1 MNNENLELPHINE
14 NTIECD
20 LRAFT
25 RWLNALADQVNWLSK
40 TYVELKAQVDKNT
53 EDIRKLKIQVNNL
66 EERVNN
72 IDNRLTHLEEIINNL
87 GLDDIIGTLEMING
101 RVDLL
106 YSWLPIPY
114 GMIDGKGWKFAMG
127 TISVTSTTDA
137 PTDVNGPG
145 IYTSGSIEDDDINF
159 K

>member
-1 MNNENLELPHINE
+1 MNGVNLEIPHIDQ

-40 TYVELKAQVDKNT
+40 TYVELKAQVDQNT
-53 EDIRKLKIQVNNL
+53 EDIRKLKIRVTNLENRMTALENRVTNLEEIVNNL
-66 EERVNN
+66 DLDTIE
-72 IDNRLTHLEEIINNL
+72 
-87 GLDDIIGTLEMING
+87 GLIAMVNG

-114 GMIDGKGWKFAMG
+114 GMIDPKGWKFAMG
-127 TISVTSTTDA
+127 TINVTSTTDA
-137 PTDVNGPG
+137 PTTVDGPG
-145 IYTSGSIEDDDINF
+145 IYTSGAIEDNDVNF